1 MAAKITPYKN
11 GPYLIRGEF
20 TVLDQEGR
28 EVDVSRKTIALCRCG
43 ASRNKPFCDGT
54 HKAIGFHADS
64 GRESG

>member
-20 TVLDQEGR
+20 TVLDQQGR
-28 EVDVSRKTIALCRCG
+28 EVGVSRKTIALCRCG

-54 HKAIGFHADS
+54 HKAIGFRADS